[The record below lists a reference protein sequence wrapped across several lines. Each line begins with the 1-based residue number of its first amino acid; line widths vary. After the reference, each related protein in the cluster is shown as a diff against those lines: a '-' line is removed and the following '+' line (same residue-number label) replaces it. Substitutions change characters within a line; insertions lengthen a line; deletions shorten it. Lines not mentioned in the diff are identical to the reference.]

1 MMRTGRFGG
10 RRSIATV
17 ACLAVLVGGP
27 LAIAVLHQ
35 GFPVTDPEL
44 RARDVWVT
52 NAQDLM
58 AGRLNRQIEELDAAV
73 AVVSNEV
80 DVFQDGDDVLLYDRT
95 VGSVERVDPAY
106 TTLTQRIDVPPG
118 SRLAYG
124 GDVLAV
130 LSPKGELW
138 TTHVGGELS
147 FDADGIDRLLELDT
161 ESRVAVSSTGTVF
174 ASEPSAGRLH
184 TVLLDSPARFVEIPA
199 IGAHELSAVGDEPV
213 ILDTESEQVIV
224 RGRTVDLPQPGIRLQ
239 QSGPPA
245 GDAWVAT
252 SDGLIA
258 VPLGGGDVRTVP
270 ADDRAGRA
278 GDAGMSAGEAG
289 AASADAVAA
298 PVRLG
303 GCAHGAWAA
312 DGTYLAACDEA
323 EPKASSIDQAV
334 IGGDLEFRVNRDVIA
349 LNNLA
354 NGDAWLVDSDMR
366 LVDNW
371 DEVTPPEESDAEEGE
386 EKSSQQTF
394 EDTLAERTDRNRA
407 PLARDD
413 SLGARPGRAT
423 IVDLLANDTDPDGD
437 VLVVDGVP
445 DLAESAGRLESI
457 DGGRA
462 LQFTPA
468 EGFAGTASFRY
479 TADDGRGG
487 IAEASVDIRI
497 VPESENAAPTAV
509 RTTGITVESGQR
521 LGTNVLAD
529 WIDPDGDD
537 LSLVSASPVGGD
549 AVRFSPDGELTFEHR
564 SGTPG
569 AKEVAY
575 VVSDGTT
582 SATGTL
588 AVDVR
593 PSGSADPVGTPDYA
607 RVFTGETIELDPLA
621 NDLSPSGAAL
631 GLAAVEDV
639 PVDARVTPNLE
650 RGTIAFAS
658 DVEGSYLFLY
668 DLMAGSAVSTGLIR
682 VDVVDEPD
690 DVPAPVAVRDTA
702 YLRPGEPASVSLLAN
717 DVSPSGRVLAVQSV
731 DDSATAGLVSVE
743 LLTNT
748 VARVSATEALDRPL
762 QFAYTISD
770 GVNSAGSTVTVVPVP
785 PIVKHQPPVAV
796 DDRVTVRAGD
806 IARVA
811 GLRND
816 HHPDAA
822 AMHLDGE
829 LGDALVGEGL
839 AFVNGDTVRFQA
851 PTQPGEYSVV
861 YAVSDDFE
869 QHARA
874 TVRFHVIGEEAENR
888 PPLPTPLTS
897 RTFTGS
903 AVKIDVPLDGLDPDG
918 DSVVLTGISTPPTLG
933 RIVERTS
940 TQLTYEAFA
949 GSSGTDTFGYEVR
962 DTHGATATG
971 VVRIGVIPRAAVQS
985 PPTAVDDIVELR
997 PGRTASIEV
1006 LLNDSDPNGH
1016 AIEVADLGE
1025 VAPELDA
1032 EVRQGRR
1039 IVVRAPDREGSFSFR
1054 YEISNG
1060 HGGVDTAFVQVT
1072 VSDDAVI
1079 DPPTAQDQVLEPEDV
1094 VAGEST
1100 NVRPLRDATN
1110 PGGLVEDLAVS
1121 VEGPNASRA
1130 TVLADG
1136 SIDVEPGARRYAVAY
1151 RLTNEVD
1158 DLSARAFV
1166 VVPAVPDGDRP
1177 AALEEREKTPEEL
1190 LAEERAKFASP
1201 HLKDLG
1207 DVVVPMN
1214 GRIEWDVADL
1224 VEVPSGKPATILAAT
1239 AMRAESSPFVDA
1251 ETLRFVPE
1259 HGFRG
1264 EASVSFE
1271 VTDGDGAG
1279 DPLGRRAILTIP
1291 ITVGD
1296 PGFRDTPPSFTPR
1309 SETIEAGEAP
1319 LEIDLRASSDHP
1331 NPEIVDRLEFTG
1343 LDGATSD
1350 VAAEIIDGSILRVS
1364 SPIGV
1369 QPGTGVRLTFDVGFD
1384 AFSVPGHVDI
1394 RVVSSTRPKPRAVDD
1409 GPLEMRRSESL
1420 PIAVLDNDVNP
1431 FDADRP
1437 LRVVDAAIDSTGVGN
1452 DASVSH
1458 TSTGITVRTGP
1469 AFSGTLSIV
1478 YRIEDATG
1486 DVARQTQGRATVIVR
1501 DRPDA
1506 PTITAVSDGDGAVTL
1521 TWRANA
1527 SNNSPITG
1535 YTVSYGASS
1544 RGFPASA
1551 DGAPQTITGLSNGTG
1566 YIFRVTATNGIGTSE
1581 TSAPSRTA
1589 VPFGTPGAP
1598 TSARLDASSDGSGRI
1613 TLTWTPP
1620 SFDGGR
1626 AVTSYNWR
1634 MILNSS
1640 MSGSTSGLSHTGSAA
1655 IGVAHRYEV
1664 QACNARACGAW
1675 TASNV
1680 ATATAPWTPTN
1691 HTVVTTAA
1699 CPEPDSTYNNPPTNL
1714 DLGCTMNPAGRIPAG
1729 TVIDAVCRS
1738 QRNGSD
1744 WFYMRQES
1752 RAYDGWFIRAS
1763 DTNRAGRSVADC

>member
-1 MMRTGRFGG
+1 MIRPGRLGG
-10 RRSIATV
+10 RRSIATL
-17 ACLAVLVGGP
+17 ACFAVLVGGP

-52 NAQDLM
+52 NAQDLQ
-58 AGRLNRQIEELDAAV
+58 AGRLNRQIEELDASVAV
-73 AVVSNEV
+73 ASNEV
-80 DVFQDGDDVLLYDRT
+80 DVFQDGDDVLLYDRA
-95 VGSVERVDPAY
+95 VGSVDRVDPAY
-106 TTLTQRIDVPPG
+106 TTLTQHIDVPPG

-130 LSPKGELW
+130 LSPKGDLW
-138 TTHVGGELS
+138 ATHVGGELG
-147 FDADGIDRLLELDT
+147 FQADGTDPLLELDT
-161 ESRVAVSSTGTVF
+161 GSRVAVSSTGTVF
-174 ASEPSAGRLH
+174 ASEPEAGLLH
-184 TVLLDSPARFVEIPA
+184 TVTLDSPVRTVEIPA
-199 IGAHELSAVGDEPV
+199 IGPHELAAIGDEAA
-213 ILDTESEQVIV
+213 ILDTEAGRVLV
-224 RGRTVDLPQPGIRLQ
+224 RGRTVELPQPGIRLQ
-239 QSGPPA
+239 QSGPA
-245 GDAWVAT
+245 ADDVWVAT

-258 VPLGGGDVRTVP
+258 VPIGGGEPRTVP
-270 ADDRAGRA
+270 AGDRARP
-278 GDAGMSAGEAG
+278 AG
-289 AASADAVAA
+289 AAGADSIAA
-298 PVRLG
+298 PVRLN
-303 GCAHGAWAA
+303 GCTHAAWATDA
-312 DGTYLAACDEA
+312 EYLVVCDDT
-323 EPKASSIDQAV
+323 EPKVSLIDQATA
-334 IGGDLEFRVNRDVIA
+334 GGRLEFRVNRDVIA

-354 NGDAWLVDSDMR
+354 NGDVWLVDSDMR

-386 EKSSQQTF
+386 EERAQQTF
-394 EDTLAERTDRNRA
+394 EDTLAERTDQNRP

-413 SLGARPGRAT
+413 TVGARPGRAT

-437 VLVVDGVP
+437 VLVVEGVP
-445 DLAESAGRLESI
+445 ELAESAGRLESI

-462 LQFTPA
+462 MQYTPA
-468 EGFAGTASFRY
+468 DGFAGTASFRY
-479 TADDGRGG
+479 SAGDGRGG
-487 IAEASVDIRI
+487 IAEASVNIRV
-497 VPESENAAPTAV
+497 VPESQNAAPTAV
-509 RTTGITVESGQR
+509 RNAGITVEQGQR
-521 LGTNVLAD
+521 LGANVLAD
-529 WIDPDGDD
+529 WVDPDGDD
-537 LSLVSASPVGGD
+537 LSLVSASPVGSD
-549 AVRFSPDGELTFEHR
+549 TVRFSPDGELTFEHR

-569 AKEVAY
+569 AKEVQY

-582 SATGTL
+582 SSAGTL
-588 AVDVR
+588 AVEVR
-593 PSGSADPVGTPDYA
+593 PSGSVNPIGTPDFA
-607 RVFTGETIELDPLA
+607 RVFTGETVEIDPLA
-621 NDLSPSGAAL
+621 NDRSPSGAAL
-631 GLAAVEDV
+631 GLAAVDEV

-650 RGTIAFAS
+650 RGRIAFAS
-658 DVEGSYLFLY
+658 DAPGSYLFLY
-668 DLMAGSAVSTGLIR
+668 DLIAGPAVSTGLIR
-682 VDVVDEPD
+682 VDVVDEPA
-690 DVPAPVAVRDTA
+690 DVPPPVAVKDMA
-702 YLRPGEPASVSLLAN
+702 YLRPGEPTSVPLLAN

-731 DDSATAGLVSVE
+731 DDAATEGLVSVE

-762 QFAYTISD
+762 RFAYTISD
-770 GVNSAGSTVTVVPVP
+770 GVNTASSTVTVVPVP
-785 PIVKHQPPVAV
+785 PLVKHQPPVAV
-796 DDRVTVRAGD
+796 DDSVTVRAGD
-806 IARVA
+806 IARVTVL
-811 GLRND
+811 GND

-822 AMHLDGE
+822 TMHVADE

-839 AFVNGDTVRFQA
+839 AFVSGDTVRFQA
-851 PTQPGEYSVV
+851 PMQPGDYSVV
-861 YAVSDDFE
+861 YTVGDDFE

-874 TVRFHVIGEEAENR
+874 TVRFHVVGEDAANR
-888 PPLPTPLTS
+888 APLPTPVTS
-897 RTFTGS
+897 RTFSGS
-903 AVKIDVPLDGLDPDG
+903 AVRIDLPLDGLDPDG
-918 DSVVLTGISTPPTLG
+918 DSVVLSGISTAPTLG
-933 RIVERTS
+933 RIIERTS
-940 TQLTYEAFA
+940 TQLTYEALA
-949 GSSGTDTFGYEVR
+949 GASGTDTFGYEVR
-962 DTHGATATG
+962 DTFGATATG

-1016 AIEVADLGE
+1016 PIEVADLGE
-1025 VAPELDA
+1025 VDPDLEA

-1039 IVVRAPDREGSFSFR
+1039 IVLRAPDREGSFSLR

-1072 VSDDAVI
+1072 ISDDAI
-1079 DPPTAQDQVLEPEDV
+1079 IEPPTAQDQVIEPEEV
-1094 VAGEST
+1094 VGGESV
-1100 NVRPLRDATN
+1100 NVRPLHDATN
-1110 PGGLVEDLAVS
+1110 PGGLVEDLTVS
-1121 VEGPNASRA
+1121 VEGPNAARA

-1136 SIDVEPGARRYAVAY
+1136 SIDIEPGAKRYAVAY

-1158 DLSARAFV
+1158 DLTARAFV
-1166 VVPAVPDGDRP
+1166 VVPAVPDGDQP

-1201 HLKDLG
+1201 YLKDLG

-1224 VEVPSGKPATILAAT
+1224 VEVPSGKPATIIAAS
-1239 AMRAESSPFVDA
+1239 AMRAESSPFIDA
-1251 ETLRFVPE
+1251 ATLRFVPE
-1259 HGFRG
+1259 RDFRG

-1279 DPLGRRAILTIP
+1279 DPAGRRAILTIP

-1296 PGFRDTPPSFTPR
+1296 PGFRDTAPSFTSR

-1319 LEIDLRASSDHP
+1319 LEIDLRDSSDHP

-1343 LDGATSD
+1343 LGGANER
-1350 VAAEIIDGSILRVS
+1350 VEAVIVDGSVLRVS
-1364 SPIGV
+1364 APIGV

-1384 AFSVPGHVDI
+1384 EFRVPGQVDI
-1394 RVVSSTRPKPRAVDD
+1394 RVVSSTRPEPRAVDD
-1409 GPLEMRRSESL
+1409 GPLEMRRSETL
-1420 PIAVLDNDVNP
+1420 AIPVLDNDVNP

-1437 LRVVDAAIDSTGVGN
+1437 LRVIGAEIDSTGVGN

-1458 TSTGITVRTGP
+1458 TSTGIAVRTGP
-1469 AFSGTLSIV
+1469 AFSGTLSII

-1535 YTVSYGASS
+1535 YTVSYGTSS
-1544 RGFPASA
+1544 AGFPASA
-1551 DGAPQTITGLSNGTG
+1551 DGAPQTITGLSNGAAYT
-1566 YIFRVTATNGIGTSE
+1566 FRVTATNGIGTSE
-1581 TSAPSRTA
+1581 TSAPSRTS
-1589 VPFGTPGAP
+1589 VPFGKPSAP

-1626 AVTSYNWR
+1626 TVTSYNWR

-1640 MSGSTSGLSHTGSAA
+1640 MSGSTSGLIQTGTAA

-1664 QACNARACGAW
+1664 QACNVRACGDW

-1752 RAYDGWFIRAS
+1752 GVYDGWFIRAS
-1763 DTNRAGRSVADC
+1763 ETNRAGRSVADC